1 MGLSIRGRQVKQIN
15 LIAVYLVA
23 LPLVALSQEAS
34 TRVAQPNLLQT
45 PAGSGSQ
52 ELYREI
58 AQRDKVLFDAFNGQ
72 NLAKLK
78 TLFAPDLEFYH
89 DSDGLAS
96 YAKTFKNFEQMFKQP
111 NKIRRELV
119 EGSLEVYPIKNYGA
133 IQIGAH
139 RFCHQENGKEECGV
153 FKFVHIWQKRKGGWK
168 LTRVISYNH

>member
-1 MGLSIRGRQVKQIN
+1 MKQIQ
-15 LIAVYLVA
+15 LIAMCLLA
-23 LPLVALSQEAS
+23 LPSLALSQEPAK
-34 TRVAQPNLLQT
+34 RVAQPTPHQT
-45 PAGSGSQ
+45 TSGSP

-58 AQRDKVLFDAFNGQ
+58 AQLDRVLFDAFNSQ
-72 NLAKLK
+72 NLGQMK

-89 DSDGLAS
+89 DKDGLAS
-96 YAKTFKNFEQMFKQP
+96 YSKTMKDFERIFKQP

-139 RFCHQENGKEECGV
+139 RFCHQENGREDCGV
-153 FKFVHIWQKRKGGWK
+153 FKFVHIWQKKKGGWK